1 MRVGFKSLLL
11 TGTLAIAVACSD
23 SAGPGNGGG
32 PKRLDSLNI
41 LHFAQGAPPLAEDSV
56 SFYAVYG
63 EEREGKIMLAG
74 NAGDEE
80 FLSFKVDDLSL
91 LRDSTG
97 HVFVPGD
104 SVLITIKPVNADSFY
119 FEFRPAGLVFNPAS
133 PAELELHYNRAGNQI
148 EGDFNGDDQVDIED
162 DEIETMLDLWV
173 QAKPGDP
180 FTKLSVLVEISLD
193 EIEAEIPHFSRF
205 ALAY

>member
-1 MRVGFKSLLL
+1 VLA
-11 TGTLAIAVACSD
+11 GTLVIAVACTD

-32 PKRLDSLNI
+32 PRPLDSLNI

-56 SFYAVYG
+56 SFYAVFG
-63 EEREGKIMLAG
+63 QEREGKIMLAG

-80 FLSFKVDDLSL
+80 FLSFKVGDLSL

-97 HVFVPGD
+97 HVFALGD

-133 PAELELHYNRAGNQI
+133 PAQLELHYNHAGNQL
-148 EGDFNGDDQVDIED
+148 EGDFNGDDQVDSTD
-162 DEIETMLDLWV
+162 NEIETMLDLWV

-180 FTKLSVLVEISLD
+180 FTRLSVLVELTLD
-193 EIEAEIPHFSRF
+193 EVEAEIPHFSRF